1 MCRKSNVLLKRMN
14 ALTVVVTMSVL
25 LALSGV
31 CMGEQAGTPDL
42 IVTSISYSP
51 PTPST
56 SDVITFDIVVKNQG
70 TANSVPCSLLFFIV
84 NETGDVTLSVPALAL
99 DETITLQYSRKLT
112 AFGKYVAT
120 AIVDIY
126 SNVQE
131 LDESN
136 NSRTINVYCAKK
148 NKPDLVIDTLDHEPT
163 NPTTIDTITIYAK
176 VKNVGPD
183 PATTTTLAIK
193 VGDEASPMTY
203 DVPPLGAAEEYT
215 IEREVVLPDPGT
227 YPIVATA
234 DYDDDV
240 NESDENNNTMTEEVE
255 VKEPMLPDLVV
266 DILEHAPVNPRTID
280 NITITA
286 VVKNIGHI
294 PAGASTLE
302 IKIGDEAIPA
312 TYPIPELDVDSTFTV
327 QRDIV
332 IPDPG
337 TYEVLATADVNNDV
351 IEWFETNNTKTDSI
365 EVNYPQQPDLIIET
379 LEHTPALVTTIRNIT
394 IKTVVK
400 NAGYTDATTSTLE
413 INVDNGSGVT
423 TYTVPLLVPGASF
436 EVDRMETFPI
446 AGTYHV
452 IATADVNNDAAEFY
466 EDNNTAEDIIECIE
480 SGPDLVVSTLNH
492 NPANPTTFDTI
503 TITAIVENAGEQ
515 IASSSTLSLQV
526 GDETP
531 VMYEVPP
538 LAPAETF
545 NIEREISLLIPEIYQ
560 VTAIADA
567 DNNVVEM
574 FEDNNTALDSIETAL
589 PIIPDIEIINM
600 EYAPTLPLINEVTTI
615 TVQLANIGL
624 ADATSTTLWILVGD
638 ELTPASYEV
647 PPLDIGTSYTI
658 QRAVIFTEPGTY
670 IVTATAD
677 VFDVILELDEE
688 NNIESMEIPVFES
701 LFKTVKDYLLGKITL
716 TPIEKTVLDV
726 NQDGYLDAGDMI
738 LLLL

>member
-1 MCRKSNVLLKRMN
+1 MGMKWNVLLKHLN
-14 ALTVVVTMSVL
+14 ALTVVATMSVAMVL
-25 LALSGV
+25 CGV
-31 CMGEQAGTPDL
+31 CMGEQAGSPDL
-42 IVTSISYSP
+42 IITGISYTP

-84 NETGDVTLSVPALAL
+84 NETGDVTLPVPALAPNATTTVQ
-99 DETITLQYSRKLT
+99 DNRKLT
-112 AFGKYVAT
+112 AFGKYMAT
-120 AIVDIY
+120 GIVDIN
-126 SNVQE
+126 SEVQE

-136 NSRTINVYCAKK
+136 NSRSINVYVSKK
-148 NKPDLVIDTLDHEPT
+148 NKPDLVVDTLDHDPS
-163 NPTTIDTITIYAK
+163 NPTTIDTSTIWAK

-183 PATTTTLAIK
+183 PASTSTLAIK

-203 DVPPLGAAEEYT
+203 TVPPLGAAEEYT
-215 IEREVVLPDPGT
+215 VERQVVIPDPG
-227 YPIVATA
+227 ICILEATA

-240 NESDENNNTMTEEVE
+240 DESDETNNTKTHEVS
-255 VKEPMLPDLVV
+255 VTEPMLPDLVV
-266 DILEHAPVNPRTID
+266 DILDHTPANPRTID
-280 NITITA
+280 TITITA

-302 IKIGDEAIPA
+302 IKVGDEASPATFDIPA
-312 TYPIPELDVDSTFTV
+312 LDVDSTFTV

-332 IPDPG
+332 LPDPG
-337 TYEVLATADVNNDV
+337 TYEVLATADVLDEV
-351 IEWFETNNTKTDSI
+351 VEWFETNNTKTDSI
-365 EVNYPQQPDLIIET
+365 EVNYPDQPDLIVT

-394 IKTVVK
+394 IKAVVK
-400 NAGYTDATTSTLE
+400 NAGYVDATTSTLSL
-413 INVDNGSGVT
+413 NVDNGSGLT
-423 TYTVPLLVPGASF
+423 TYTVPALVPGASF
-436 EVDRMETFPI
+436 EVDRAETFPI

-452 IATADVNNDAAEFY
+452 TAVADLNNDVDEFF
-466 EDNNTAEDIIECIE
+466 EDNNTAEDIIESIE

-492 NPANPTTFDTI
+492 SPVNPTTFDLI
-503 TITAIVENAGEQ
+503 TITAVVENAGEQ

-531 VMYEVPP
+531 VMYEVPA

-545 NIEREISLLIPEIYQ
+545 NIERDISLPTPGIYQ

-567 DNNVVEM
+567 NNDVPEM
-574 FEDNNTALDSIETAL
+574 FEDNNTAEDSIETTL
-589 PIIPDIEIINM
+589 PIIPDLAIINM
-600 EYAPTLPLINEVTTI
+600 EYAPTLPLINQATTI
-615 TVQLANIGL
+615 TVELANIGL
-624 ADATSTTLWILVGD
+624 AEATSTTLWLLVGD
-638 ELTPASYEV
+638 ELTPASFEI
-647 PPLDIGTSYTI
+647 PPMDVGTSVTI
-658 QRAVIFTEPGTY
+658 QREVIITVPGTY

-677 VFDVILELDEE
+677 VFDVMLELDEE

-716 TPIEKTVLDV
+716 TPIEKIVLDV